1 MSKVNRNIT
10 PRSYQGFVD
19 RPGWCPAFSCSG
31 RGPASAIRASRR
43 CRLREAADN
52 ALELILESQVHRCSQ
67 FYSHWRA
74 NSYLKSIA
82 HVDVQSRT
90 WRTPPLLVSQWSSL
104 CRPSPPRL
112 CIDPLVSNRLPNHSA
127 MIICSCNVLTDHDV
141 RSTLSGAEGAR
152 TAGEVYDR
160 LGCSV
165 QCGRCARTIRRIL
178 NEALAAGDSA
188 CRQTNGGAC

>member
-10 PRSYQGFVD
+10 LGLTKVSLTVPVGVPLLAV
-19 RPGWCPAFSCSG
+19 PGEVPHQLFALAGVAGCEKP
-31 RGPASAIRASRR
+31 PT
-43 CRLREAADN
+43 N

-112 CIDPLVSNRLPNHSA
+112 CIDPLASNRLPNHSA

-141 RSTLSGAEGAR
+141 RSTLSGAEGA
-152 TAGEVYDR
+152 AP
-160 LGCSV
+160 L
-165 QCGRCARTIRRIL
+165 ARSMIVS
-178 NEALAAGDSA
+178 AAASNVDAVPAQSA
-188 CRQTNGGAC
+188 ES